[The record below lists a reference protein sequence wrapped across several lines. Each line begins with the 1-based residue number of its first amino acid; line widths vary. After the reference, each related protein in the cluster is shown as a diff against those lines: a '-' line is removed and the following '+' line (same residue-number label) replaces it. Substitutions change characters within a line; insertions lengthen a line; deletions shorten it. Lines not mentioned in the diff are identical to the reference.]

1 MNGGEKMFRN
11 CLITFIV
18 FQLGV
23 FCGCAT
29 LEQIDGSPKEE
40 IEKLRTTKD
49 QVWNKMTGLEKE
61 NAGLKREI
69 NVTERETK
77 SIQDRDRKKIA
88 DLELRHKLLDEQMK
102 KLKETNR
109 KIKSEKG
116 ALLKVLIGNNSLNSA
131 REMAKKLSNMG
142 YKIKL
147 IDYTPTSN
155 FSRNTIFYASGS
167 KNEARQIA
175 SHLGGNTITKPI
187 SWYSIFDIIA
197 VTGGNS

>member
-1 MNGGEKMFRN
+1 MNEGEKMFRN
-11 CLITFIV
+11 CLIMFIV
-18 FQLGV
+18 LQLGV

-40 IEKLRTTKD
+40 IEKLRMTKD
-49 QVWNKMTGLEKE
+49 QMWNKMTGLEKG
-61 NAGLKREI
+61 NADLKRKI

-88 DLELRHKLLDEQMK
+88 DLELQHKLLDEQMK

-116 ALLKVLIGNNSLNSA
+116 VLLKVLIGNNSLNSA
-131 REMAKKLSNMG
+131 REMAKKLRNMG

-147 IDYTPTSN
+147 IDFAPTSN
-155 FSRNTIFYASGS
+155 FSQDTVFYASGS
-167 KNEARQIA
+167 KNEARRIA
-175 SHLGGNTITKPI
+175 SYLGSNTITKPI